1 MDDNN
6 KQDFTIE
13 EGFEKLDS
21 IIQKM
26 ESEEISL
33 EDSFELYNQG
43 LDIMKMCSQKIDT
56 VEKKIKL
63 IEDNEDGE

>member
-13 EGFEKLDS
+13 EGFGKLES